1 MSEEELE
8 LFHDSLSRC
17 SSTPRFLERFYE
29 LFLASSP
36 EVRDKFR
43 QTDFP
48 KQRRVLKAS
57 LYMMMLAAEGRP
69 EGRDHLER
77 IAVRHGRGGLDIRPP
92 LYDLW
97 LMSLLQAAR
106 ECDPSW
112 SAETERVWRQVMEEG
127 IAFMKAR
134 YGSPPGDL

>member
-1 MSEEELE
+1 MREEELE
-8 LFHDSLSRC
+8 RFHDSLSRC
-17 SSTPRFLERFYE
+17 SSAPRFLERFYE
-29 LFLASSP
+29 LFLASSA

-43 QTDFP
+43 QTEFP

-57 LYMMMLAAEGRP
+57 LFMMMVAAEGRP
-69 EGRDHLER
+69 EGREHLER
-77 IAVRHGRGGLDIRPP
+77 IAARHSRAGLDVAAP

-97 LMSLLQAAR
+97 LASLLQAGR

-112 SAETERVWRQVMEEG
+112 SDETERVWRQVMEEG

-134 YGSPPGDL
+134 YGSPPRDG